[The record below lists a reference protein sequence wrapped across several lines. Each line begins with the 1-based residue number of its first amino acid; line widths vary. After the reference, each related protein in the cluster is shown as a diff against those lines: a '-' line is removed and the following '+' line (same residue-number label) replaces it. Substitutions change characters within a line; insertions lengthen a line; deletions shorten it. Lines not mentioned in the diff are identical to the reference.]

1 MINNYTKEFN
11 YNLKL
16 AFPVI
21 LGMLGHIFVS
31 FADNIMVGQLGA
43 AELAAVSL
51 GNSFF
56 FIAMSLGI
64 GFASAITPLVAEA
77 DSAKNSL
84 GVKNALKHGL
94 ILCAI
99 LSVLL
104 YLLMLLAVPVIHY
117 MKQPLE
123 VVELAIPYLYIIS
136 ISIIPLVV
144 FEALKRFSDGLSNTK
159 YPMYATIA
167 ANIINIIINYLLIFG
182 SFGFPKLGIVGAG
195 IGTLVSRI
203 IMIFFLS
210 LIFMKRDKFK
220 PYVLNIKFRIV
231 DSLIFKKIINIGFP
245 SALQMLFEVGIFTA
259 AIWMSGVLGKNFQAA
274 NQIAFNLSA
283 MTFMVGVGLSV
294 AAMIRVGNQKGLSD
308 FIELRRIAFSVFML
322 TVLIEMFFAV
332 MFLVFRDWLPTI
344 YLDTENLSKTLENT
358 EVILIASKLL
368 LIVALF
374 QIFDGLQVVILGALR
389 GMQDVK
395 IPTIITFVSYWLIGF
410 PISFYLGIYTPLKST
425 GIWIG
430 LLISLVCASI
440 MLYLRFNY
448 LTKKLIINGR

>member
-1 MINNYTKEFN
+1 MIHNYTKEFN

-104 YLLMLLAVPVIHY
+104 YLLMLLAVPAIHY

-182 SFGFPKLGIVGAG
+182 SFGFPRLGIVGAG

>member
-1 MINNYTKEFN
+1 MIHNYTKEFN

-104 YLLMLLAVPVIHY
+104 YLLMLLAVPAIHY

-182 SFGFPKLGIVGAG
+182 SFGFPRLGIVGAG

-210 LIFMKRDKFK
+210 LIFMKKEKFK
-220 PYVLNIKFRIV
+220 PYILNIKFRIV

-283 MTFMVGVGLSV
+283 MTFMVGIGLSV

-308 FIELRRIAFSVFML
+308 FVELRRIAFSVFIL
-322 TVLIEMFFAV
+322 TVLIEIFFAV

>member
-1 MINNYTKEFN
+1 
-11 YNLKL
+11 
-16 AFPVI
+16 
-21 LGMLGHIFVS
+21 
-31 FADNIMVGQLGA
+31 
-43 AELAAVSL
+43 
-51 GNSFF
+51 
-56 FIAMSLGI
+56 
-64 GFASAITPLVAEA
+64 
-77 DSAKNSL
+77 
-84 GVKNALKHGL
+84 
-94 ILCAI
+94 
-99 LSVLL
+99 
-104 YLLMLLAVPVIHY
+104 
-117 MKQPLE
+117 
-123 VVELAIPYLYIIS
+123 
-136 ISIIPLVV
+136 
-144 FEALKRFSDGLSNTK
+144 
-159 YPMYATIA
+159 
-167 ANIINIIINYLLIFG
+167 
-182 SFGFPKLGIVGAG
+182 
-195 IGTLVSRI
+195 
-203 IMIFFLS
+203 
-210 LIFMKRDKFK
+210 MKRDKFK

-430 LLISLVCASI
+430 LLISLICASI

>member
-104 YLLMLLAVPVIHY
+104 CLLMLLAVPVIHY

-123 VVELAIPYLYIIS
+123 VVELAVPYLYIIS

>member
-77 DSAKNSL
+77 DSAKNNL

-94 ILCAI
+94 ILCSI

-104 YLLMLLAVPVIHY
+104 YLLMLLAIPVIHY

-210 LIFMKRDKFK
+210 LMFMKKEKFK
-220 PYVLNIKFRIV
+220 PYILNIKFRIV